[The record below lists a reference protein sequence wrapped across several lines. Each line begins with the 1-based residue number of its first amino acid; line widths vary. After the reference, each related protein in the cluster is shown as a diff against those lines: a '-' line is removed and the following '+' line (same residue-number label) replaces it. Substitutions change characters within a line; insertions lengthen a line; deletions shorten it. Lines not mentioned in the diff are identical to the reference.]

1 MLPEFSQTTW
11 YRVLYFIF
19 LCQAFLQETRSHM
32 IYHVIKG
39 DWGRFPQQ
47 ARGWRL
53 LAIRALLAILKTLRG
68 DCQKREERKRK
79 GYTNKFGDE

>member
-1 MLPEFSQTTW
+1 MSG
-11 YRVLYFIF
+11 RKALYFIF

-47 ARGWRL
+47 AAFWVMGPECIACYSL
-53 LAIRALLAILKTLRG
+53 PEKHVNAATLKKQGFEGMKTDLYR
-68 DCQKREERKRK
+68 R
-79 GYTNKFGDE
+79 FVV